1 MFSILLWIPVLAEEV
16 SLDVFKQLKEEL
28 FSSPL
33 YLFSVLFLFLLV
45 ALSLLAPVLP
55 LDPNTTNVSQMNQPP
70 SLDHI
75 FGTDNVGRDY
85 FARVLYG
92 GRISLLVGVLAMLAS
107 VLIGSLVGI
116 VAAYFGG
123 LMDSILMRTVD
134 VLSSIPW
141 LVLVIVLSVFLKPGL
156 TTIIIVIGGFSWM
169 RISRL
174 IRAETLSAK
183 THDYVSYARF
193 IGVKPLTIIRRHILP
208 SILPTLIVA
217 ASSSISSA
225 IMTESALSF
234 LGIGIQQPLASWGSL
249 LQNAQS
255 TLQSA
260 PYMAILPGL
269 FILLTIYSFNNVGD
283 LIRDSLRKEVS

>member
-1 MFSILLWIPVLAEEV
+1 MF
-16 SLDVFKQLKEEL
+16 FKQLKEEML
-28 FSSPL
+28 SSPL
-33 YLFSVLFLFLLV
+33 YLFSVLFLLLLIL
-45 ALSLLAPVLP
+45 LSMLAPVLP

-70 SLDHI
+70 SLDHL

-116 VAAYFGG
+116 VAGYFGG

-141 LVLVIVLSVFLKPGL
+141 LVLVIVFSVFLKPGL

-193 IGVKPLTIIRRHILP
+193 IGVKPWTIIRRHILP

-283 LIRDSLRKEVS
+283 LIRDSLQKEVS

>member
-1 MFSILLWIPVLAEEV
+1 MF
-16 SLDVFKQLKEEL
+16 FKQLKEEL

-33 YLFSVLFLFLLV
+33 YLFSVLFLLLLV

-70 SLDHI
+70 SLDHL

-116 VAAYFGG
+116 VAGYFGG

-141 LVLVIVLSVFLKPGL
+141 LVLVIVFSVFLKPGL

-193 IGVKPLTIIRRHILP
+193 IGVKPWTIIRRHILP

>member
-1 MFSILLWIPVLAEEV
+1 MF
-16 SLDVFKQLKEEL
+16 FKQLKEEL

-116 VAAYFGG
+116 VAGYFGG

-193 IGVKPLTIIRRHILP
+193 IGVKPWTIIRRHILP

-260 PYMAILPGL
+260 PHMAILPGL

-283 LIRDSLRKEVS
+283 LIRDSLQKEVS

>member
-1 MFSILLWIPVLAEEV
+1 MF
-16 SLDVFKQLKEEL
+16 FKQLKEEL

-116 VAAYFGG
+116 VAGYFGG

-193 IGVKPLTIIRRHILP
+193 IGVKPWTIIRRHILP

-283 LIRDSLRKEVS
+283 LNRDSLQKEVS

>member
-1 MFSILLWIPVLAEEV
+1 MIFL
-16 SLDVFKQLKEEL
+16 KQLKKEI
-28 FSSPL
+28 SASPL
-33 YLFSVLFLFLLV
+33 YLFSILFLLLLIL
-45 ALSLLAPVLP
+45 LSIILPLLP
-55 LDPNTTNVSQMNQPP
+55 LDPNTTNISQMNQAP
-70 SLDHI
+70 SWEHL

-92 GRISLLVGVLAMLAS
+92 GRISLLVGILAMLAS
-107 VLIGSLVGI
+107 VLIGSVVGV
-116 VAAYFGG
+116 VAGYFGG
-123 LMDSILMRTVD
+123 FWDSFLMRLVD

-141 LVLVIVLSVFLKPGL
+141 LVLVIVLSVFLRPGL
-156 TTIIIVIGGFSWM
+156 TTIIVVIGGFSWM
-169 RISRL
+169 RIARL

-183 THDYVSYARF
+183 TQDYVNYARF
-193 IGVKPLTIIRRHILP
+193 IGVTPIVVIVRHILP
-208 SILPTLIVA
+208 SVFPTLIVA
-217 ASSSISSA
+217 ASTSISSA

-255 TLQSA
+255 TLQST

-283 LIRDSLRKEVS
+283 LIRDTLQNN

>member
-1 MFSILLWIPVLAEEV
+1 MF
-16 SLDVFKQLKEEL
+16 FKQLKEEL

-33 YLFSVLFLFLLV
+33 YLFSVLFLLLLV

-70 SLDHI
+70 SLDHL

-116 VAAYFGG
+116 VAGYFGG

-283 LIRDSLRKEVS
+283 LIRDSLQKEVS

>member
-1 MFSILLWIPVLAEEV
+1 MMF
-16 SLDVFKQLKEEL
+16 FKQLKEEL

-33 YLFSVLFLFLLV
+33 YLFSVLFLLLLV

-70 SLDHI
+70 SLDHL

-116 VAAYFGG
+116 VAGYFGG

>member
-1 MFSILLWIPVLAEEV
+1 MF
-16 SLDVFKQLKEEL
+16 FKQVKEEIL
-28 FSSPL
+28 ASPL
-33 YLFSVLFLFLLV
+33 YLFSVLFLLIL
-45 ALSLLAPVLP
+45 AILSITAPLLP
-55 LDPNTTNVSQMNQPP
+55 LDPNSTNVSQMNQEP
-70 SLDHI
+70 SLAHL

-92 GRISLLVGVLAMLAS
+92 GRISLLVGVLSMLAS
-107 VLIGSLVGI
+107 VLIGSIIGI
-116 VAAYFGG
+116 VAGYFGG
-123 LMDSILMRTVD
+123 VLDTILMRLVD

-156 TTIIIVIGGFSWM
+156 IAIIIVIGGFSWM
-169 RISRL
+169 RIARL

-193 IGVKPLTIIRRHILP
+193 IGVKPSTIIRRHIFP

-217 ASSSISSA
+217 ASGSVSSA

-255 TLQSA
+255 TLQSL
-260 PYMAILPGL
+260 PHMAVLPGV
-269 FILLTIYSFNNVGD
+269 FILLTIYSFNNIGD
-283 LIRDSLRKEVS
+283 LVRDSLQKETEG

>member
-1 MFSILLWIPVLAEEV
+1 MF
-16 SLDVFKQLKEEL
+16 FKQLKEEL
-28 FSSPL
+28 LSSPL
-33 YLFSVLFLFLLV
+33 YLFSVLFLLLLV

-70 SLDHI
+70 SLDHL

-116 VAAYFGG
+116 VAGYFGG

>member
-1 MFSILLWIPVLAEEV
+1 MF
-16 SLDVFKQLKEEL
+16 FKQLKEEL

-33 YLFSVLFLFLLV
+33 YLFSVLFLLLLV
-45 ALSLLAPVLP
+45 VLSLLAPILP

-70 SLDHI
+70 GLDHL

-92 GRISLLVGVLAMLAS
+92 GRISLLVGILAMLAS

-116 VAAYFGG
+116 VAGYFGG

-193 IGVKPLTIIRRHILP
+193 IGVKPWTIIRRHILP

-283 LIRDSLRKEVS
+283 LIRDSLQKEVS

>member
-1 MFSILLWIPVLAEEV
+1 MF
-16 SLDVFKQLKEEL
+16 FKQLKEEL

-33 YLFSVLFLFLLV
+33 YLFSVLFLLLLV

-70 SLDHI
+70 SLDHL

-92 GRISLLVGVLAMLAS
+92 GRISLSVGVLAMLAS

-116 VAAYFGG
+116 VAGYFGG

-193 IGVKPLTIIRRHILP
+193 IGVKPWTIIRRHILP

-283 LIRDSLRKEVS
+283 LIRDSLQKEVS

>member
-1 MFSILLWIPVLAEEV
+1 MF
-16 SLDVFKQLKEEL
+16 FKQLKEEL

-45 ALSLLAPVLP
+45 VLSLLTPILP

-70 SLDHI
+70 GLDHL

-116 VAAYFGG
+116 VAGYFGG

>member
-1 MFSILLWIPVLAEEV
+1 MFLKP
-16 SLDVFKQLKEEL
+16 FKEEL
-28 FSSPL
+28 LASPL
-33 YLFSVLFLFLLV
+33 YLFSVLFLLVLLV
-45 ALSLLAPVLP
+45 LSLLAPVLP
-55 LDPNTTNVSQMNQPP
+55 LDPNTTNVSQMNQAPN
-70 SLDHI
+70 LEHF

-92 GRISLLVGVLAMLAS
+92 GRISLLVGVLAMMAS
-107 VLIGSLVGI
+107 VLIGSVIGI
-116 VAAYFGG
+116 VAGYFGG
-123 LMDSILMRTVD
+123 KIDSFLMRTVD

-156 TTIIIVIGGFSWM
+156 TTIIVVIGGFSWM
-169 RISRL
+169 SIARL
-174 IRAETLSAK
+174 VRAETLSAK
-183 THDYVSYARF
+183 TNDYVQYARF
-193 IGVKPLTIIRRHILP
+193 IGVKPMTIIFRHILP

-217 ASSSISSA
+217 ASTSISSA

-260 PYMAILPGL
+260 PYMAILPGI
-269 FILLTIYSFNNVGD
+269 FILLTIYSFNNIGD
-283 LIRDSLRKEVS
+283 LIRDALQKEVA

>member
-1 MFSILLWIPVLAEEV
+1 MF
-16 SLDVFKQLKEEL
+16 FKQLKEEL

-70 SLDHI
+70 SLDHL

>member
-1 MFSILLWIPVLAEEV
+1 MF
-16 SLDVFKQLKEEL
+16 FKQLKEEL

-33 YLFSVLFLFLLV
+33 YLFSVLFLLLLV

-70 SLDHI
+70 SLDHL

-116 VAAYFGG
+116 VASYFGG

-141 LVLVIVLSVFLKPGL
+141 LVLVIVFSVFLKPGL

-283 LIRDSLRKEVS
+283 LIRDSLQKEVS

>member
-1 MFSILLWIPVLAEEV
+1 MF
-16 SLDVFKQLKEEL
+16 FKQLKEEL

-33 YLFSVLFLFLLV
+33 YLFSVLFLLLLV

-70 SLDHI
+70 SLDHL

-92 GRISLLVGVLAMLAS
+92 GRISLLVGILAMLAS

-116 VAAYFGG
+116 VAGYFGG

-174 IRAETLSAK
+174 IRAESLSAK

-193 IGVKPLTIIRRHILP
+193 IGVKPWTIIRRHILP

-283 LIRDSLRKEVS
+283 LIRDSLQKEVS

>member
-1 MFSILLWIPVLAEEV
+1 MF
-16 SLDVFKQLKEEL
+16 FKQLKEEL

-33 YLFSVLFLFLLV
+33 YLFSVLFLLLLV

-70 SLDHI
+70 SLDHL

-116 VAAYFGG
+116 VAGYFGG

-269 FILLTIYSFNNVGD
+269 FILLTIYSFNNVCD
-283 LIRDSLRKEVS
+283 WILESLRKEGS

>member
-1 MFSILLWIPVLAEEV
+1 MF
-16 SLDVFKQLKEEL
+16 FKQLKEEL

-33 YLFSVLFLFLLV
+33 YLFSVLFLLLLIL
-45 ALSLLAPVLP
+45 LSMLAPVLP

-70 SLDHI
+70 SLDHL

-283 LIRDSLRKEVS
+283 LIRDSLQKEVS

>member
-1 MFSILLWIPVLAEEV
+1 MF
-16 SLDVFKQLKEEL
+16 FKQLKEEL

-33 YLFSVLFLFLLV
+33 YLFSVLFLLLLV

-70 SLDHI
+70 SLDHL

-116 VAAYFGG
+116 VAGYFGG
-123 LMDSILMRTVD
+123 LLDSILMRTVD

>member
-1 MFSILLWIPVLAEEV
+1 MF
-16 SLDVFKQLKEEL
+16 FKQLKEEL

-70 SLDHI
+70 SLDHL

-116 VAAYFGG
+116 VAGYFGG

-141 LVLVIVLSVFLKPGL
+141 LVLVIVFSVFLKPGL

-193 IGVKPLTIIRRHILP
+193 IGVKPWTIIRRHILP

-283 LIRDSLRKEVS
+283 LIRDSLQKEVS

>member
-1 MFSILLWIPVLAEEV
+1 MF
-16 SLDVFKQLKEEL
+16 FKQLKEEL

-33 YLFSVLFLFLLV
+33 YLFSVLFLLLLV
-45 ALSLLAPVLP
+45 VLSLLAPILP
-55 LDPNTTNVSQMNQPP
+55 LDPNTTNVSQMNQP
-70 SLDHI
+70 SGLDHL

-116 VAAYFGG
+116 VAGYFGG

>member
-1 MFSILLWIPVLAEEV
+1 MF
-16 SLDVFKQLKEEL
+16 FKQLKEEL

-33 YLFSVLFLFLLV
+33 YLFSVLFLLLLV

-70 SLDHI
+70 SLDHL
-75 FGTDNVGRDY
+75 FGTDIVGRDY

-116 VAAYFGG
+116 VAGYFGG

>member
-1 MFSILLWIPVLAEEV
+1 MF
-16 SLDVFKQLKEEL
+16 FKQFKTQIL
-28 FSSPL
+28 SSPL
-33 YLFSVLFLFLLV
+33 YLFSVFFLLFLVLL
-45 ALSLLAPVLP
+45 SISLP
-55 LDPNTTNVSQMNQPP
+55 LFPLNPTSTNITQMNQAP
-70 SLDHI
+70 SLDYL
-75 FGTDNVGRDY
+75 FGTDNMGRDY
-85 FARVLYG
+85 LARVLYG

-107 VLIGSLVGI
+107 VLIGTLVGI
-116 VAAYFGG
+116 TAGYFGG
-123 LMDSILMRTVD
+123 WVDSVLMRIVD

-174 IRAETLSAK
+174 IRGETLSAK
-183 THDYVSYARF
+183 THDYVNYARF

-234 LGIGIQQPLASWGSL
+234 LGIGIQQPQASWGSL

-255 TLQSA
+255 TLQST

-283 LIRDSLRKEVS
+283 LIRDSLQKEVI

>member
-1 MFSILLWIPVLAEEV
+1 MF
-16 SLDVFKQLKEEL
+16 FKQFKTQIL
-28 FSSPL
+28 SSPL
-33 YLFSVLFLFLLV
+33 YLFSVFFLLFLVLL
-45 ALSLLAPVLP
+45 SISLP
-55 LDPNTTNVSQMNQPP
+55 LFPLNPTSTNITQMNQAP
-70 SLDHI
+70 SLDYL
-75 FGTDNVGRDY
+75 FGTDNMGRDY
-85 FARVLYG
+85 LARVLYG

-107 VLIGSLVGI
+107 VLIGTLVGI
-116 VAAYFGG
+116 TAGYFGG
-123 LMDSILMRTVD
+123 WVDSVLMRIVD

-174 IRAETLSAK
+174 IRGETLSAK

-193 IGVKPLTIIRRHILP
+193 IGVQPLTIIRRHILP

-234 LGIGIQQPLASWGSL
+234 LGIGIQQPQASWGSL

-255 TLQSA
+255 TLQST

-283 LIRDSLRKEVS
+283 LIRDSLQKEVI